1 MMRTTIAI
9 SDNADTGPVI
19 TRVETFSKEFLSFVR
34 VVAEDGSEG
43 WGQVAPY
50 HADIT
55 AQILH
60 RQIAPWVLG
69 RDANDIPGLVE
80 MIPEREHK
88 FPGSYLR
95 RALAGVETALWD
107 RRGKVQEKSV
117 CELLGGC
124 PGPLRT
130 YASSMR
136 RDIQPEDEAARL
148 MRLRDRFGFDAFKF
162 RVGAECGHDVDEWP
176 GRTEAIVPTVRRLLG
191 PEVDLLVDGNSGFS
205 PERAITV
212 GHMLEDEGVIHF
224 EEPCLY
230 WELEQTRQVTEALSL
245 DVAGGEQDCD
255 LSTWQRIID
264 RRVVD
269 IVQPDVCYLGGMLR
283 SLQVAEL
290 AAEFGSQCVVVAV
303 DARRSDGVNSGFEVF
318 THGGRTATGWD
329 AVAWVDEVVG
339 RKAGEV
345 LCTSMDQDGTRDGF
359 DVEMLRAVGAKEAL
373 ARCESMAQP
382 VGMKQVL
389 KDLVSM
395 RQDN

>member
-9 SDNADTGPVI
+9 SGNADTGPVI

-69 RDANDIPGLVE
+69 RDANDIHGLVE
-80 MIPEREHK
+80 IIPEREHK

-117 CELLGGC
+117 CELLGGR

-136 RDIQPEDEAARL
+136 RDIQPEDESARL

-255 LSTWQRIID
+255 LSTWQRIIE
-264 RRVVD
+264 RRVVN

-290 AAEFGSQCVVVAV
+290 AAESDIPCTPHSANLSMVTLFTMHLLRALDHPGKYLEFSIEGADYYPWQENLFVESPYAIDDGKVAV
-303 DARRSDGVNSGFEVF
+303 SDLPGWGVDIHPDWFVGSIQQ
-318 THGGRTATGWD
+318 ATTQ
-329 AVAWVDEVVG
+329 A
-339 RKAGEV
+339 
-345 LCTSMDQDGTRDGF
+345 
-359 DVEMLRAVGAKEAL
+359 DVT
-373 ARCESMAQP
+373 
-382 VGMKQVL
+382 
-389 KDLVSM
+389 
-395 RQDN
+395 

>member
-9 SDNADTGPVI
+9 SGNADTGPVI

-69 RDANDIPGLVE
+69 RDANDIHGLVE
-80 MIPEREHK
+80 IIPEREHK

-107 RRGKVQEKSV
+107 RIGKAQEKSV
-117 CELLGGC
+117 CELLGGR

-191 PEVDLLVDGNSGFS
+191 AEVDLLVDGNSGFS
-205 PERAITV
+205 P
-212 GHMLEDEGVIHF
+212 
-224 EEPCLY
+224 
-230 WELEQTRQVTEALSL
+230 
-245 DVAGGEQDCD
+245 
-255 LSTWQRIID
+255 
-264 RRVVD
+264 RVSS
-269 IVQPDVCYLGGMLR
+269 ILR
-283 SLQVAEL
+283 NPAYT
-290 AAEFGSQCVVVAV
+290 GS
-303 DARRSDGVNSGFEVF
+303 
-318 THGGRTATGWD
+318 
-329 AVAWVDEVVG
+329 
-339 RKAGEV
+339 
-345 LCTSMDQDGTRDGF
+345 
-359 DVEMLRAVGAKEAL
+359 
-373 ARCESMAQP
+373 
-382 VGMKQVL
+382 
-389 KDLVSM
+389 
-395 RQDN
+395 